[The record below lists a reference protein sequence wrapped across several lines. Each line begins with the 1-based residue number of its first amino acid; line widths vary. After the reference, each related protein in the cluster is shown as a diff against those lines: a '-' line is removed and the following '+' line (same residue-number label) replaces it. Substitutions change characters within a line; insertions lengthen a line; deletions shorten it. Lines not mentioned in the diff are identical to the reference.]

1 MNDRS
6 HAPKTQSHK
15 TAQHLLESV
24 IGDKLAAMPDDAS
37 APLKTFLKTLPA
49 DSLERYLVPQWVVL
63 AAGKGTRIDPS
74 GRLSKTL
81 DIMFG
86 AQNTLQLS
94 RRYLP
99 GNRPHIVVINPQ
111 MAEREDTHLFEP
123 DAMLCVQSEMNGTGG
138 ALQAALPE
146 IQKSDA
152 ECIGISFG
160 DEPFL
165 EKAIFVQT
173 LLSHFVSGA
182 DVTLCG
188 KVPETVVDKGGLFFD
203 ADGKLVCTKE
213 WYDMTDAEKA
223 AMWHRWE
230 RGEAFTN
237 TGITLIRKAALL
249 ERIHRLQP
257 HKNRNDELHHIDLV
271 RLCYEDGLKTNAFIY
286 RGEVLSGVN
295 RWTNVLTGETKLFE
309 QTRQMLA
316 QKGIRVDASAQITL
330 ESEDVHIGTGC
341 YLLGRVHIGKNV
353 RIGNYCRLENV
364 TLLGATNVGDAV
376 GLEDVSAQD
385 TTFAA
390 NPLPATLERSFVA
403 RRLRVHRENAHIP
416 VSAPIRGLATGSSI
430 KNCTFDAVAVGSG
443 VNLSAIQAYATVIPA
458 DINVANR
465 TLGVPPRQSPPG
477 VSAAI
482 FNEIISSEA
491 RLPNSPNPINSPVG
505 RGPVPRHA
513 PLRKRHWDYLPG
525 VFTLGEKRN
534 LPDWEALRQHV
545 QSHSETELIPRATQ
559 HQQLQQV
566 TGKAVKTLL
575 DMQRDDGSY
584 LIEALTPEELWGSIF
599 EMVTLHTGN
608 PNPYH
613 ADKLKA
619 RQTAMDLLKPGEMSS
634 IRSTHLRPGDWLK
647 RLKLVVAGNI
657 IDYSSARVVA
667 KLKENRNYFSE
678 ALRAAVEM
686 PFAIDCFEQF
696 REMVIGSAPAG
707 YGDVSFSLQFDWKVN
722 DSSSKQILW
731 LADNDGEA
739 VFDIAFIQGLVELG
753 HRVCIVGKA
762 DNASNDATVAD
773 LRDIA
778 SYSQFFRHISVGNRE
793 SELQF
798 RVFQAAIRDG
808 VVTFISSGS
817 KTIGTNLYQATP
829 EFANA
834 VMEADLVISKGQG
847 NFFTTFGWAKD
858 TFYLLLSKGLT
869 AEQSTGVV
877 ADKTLPVD
885 GLILAYVPGGT
896 KPNGTL
902 RDIC

>member
-1 MNDRS
+1 MNHNP
-6 HAPKTQSHK
+6 HAPKTQPYK
-15 TAQHLLESV
+15 TATHLLEALV
-24 IGDKLAAMPDDAS
+24 GGKLADAVEDTS
-37 APLKTFLKTLPA
+37 ALETFLKTLPA
-49 DSLERYLVPQWVVL
+49 DALERHLVPQWVVL
-63 AAGKGTRIDPS
+63 AAGKGTRIDAS

-86 AQNTLQLS
+86 TQNTLQLS

-99 GNRPHIVVINPQ
+99 GSRPHIVVINPQ
-111 MAEREDTHLFEP
+111 MAEREDTHLFKP
-123 DAMLCVQSEMNGTGG
+123 DAILCVQSEMNGTGG

-152 ECIGISFG
+152 ECIGVSFG

-230 RGEAFTN
+230 RGEAYTN
-237 TGITLIRKAALL
+237 TGITLVRKTALL

-257 HKNRNDELHHIDLV
+257 HKNRNNELHHVDVV

-295 RWTNVLTGETKLFE
+295 RWTNVLTGETKLFQ
-309 QTRQMLA
+309 QTREMLA
-316 QKGIRVDASAQITL
+316 QRGVRVDPGAQITL

-341 YLLGRVHIGKNV
+341 YLLGRVHLGKDV
-353 RIGNYCRLENV
+353 RIGSYCRLENV

-390 NPLPATLERSFVA
+390 NPLPEPLRDNFVA
-403 RRLRVHRENAHIP
+403 RRLRVHRATPH
-416 VSAPIRGLATGSSI
+416 VTLSAPLRGLATPSTI
-430 KNCTFDAVAVGSG
+430 NNCTFDAVTVGSN
-443 VNLSAIQAYATVIPA
+443 VQLSAIQAYATVIPA
-458 DINVANR
+458 DINLANR
-465 TLGVPPRQSPPG
+465 TLGVPPRQSPPD
-477 VSAAI
+477 VPSAI
-482 FNEIISSEA
+482 FKRIIPS
-491 RLPNSPNPINSPVG
+491 
-505 RGPVPRHA
+505 
-513 PLRKRHWDYLPG
+513 DYRPG
-525 VFTLGEKRN
+525 IFTLGEKRE

-545 QSHSETELIPRATQ
+545 QSHSETELIPRATCDE
-559 HQQLQQV
+559 HLQQV
-566 TGKAVKTLL
+566 TGEAVKTLL

-584 LIEALTPEELWGSIF
+584 LIEVLTPEELWGSIF
-599 EMVTLHTGN
+599 EMVMLHTGN

-613 ADKLKA
+613 ADKLQA
-619 RQTAMDLLKPGEMSS
+619 RQTAMNLLEPAEMSS
-634 IRSTHLRPGDWLK
+634 TSRNARVWGNDWLK

-667 KLKENRNYFSE
+667 KLRENPYFSK
-678 ALRAAVEM
+678 ALQASVEM
-686 PFAIDCFEQF
+686 PFAIDCFAQF
-696 REMVIGSAPAG
+696 REMVIADSPANFHSGEFRQFRGKVADGSP
-707 YGDVSFSLQFDWKVN
+707 
-722 DSSSKQILW
+722 KQILW

-739 VFDIAFIQGLVELG
+739 VFDIAFIQNLVELG
-753 HRVCIVGKA
+753 HRVCVVGKA

-778 SYSQFFRHISVGNRE
+778 TYTQFQLSISDYRGENSYP
-793 SELQF
+793 QF
-798 RVFQAAIRDG
+798 RNLQLAIRDG

-834 VMEADLVISKGQG
+834 VMAADLVISKGQG

-896 KPNGTL
+896 KRDATL
-902 RDIC
+902 RDICG

>member
-1 MNDRS
+1 MPNS
-6 HAPKTQSHK
+6 PESPQ
-15 TAQHLLESV
+15 TAQHLLENL
-24 IGDKLAAMPDDAS
+24 IGGKLEDAVEDT

-49 DSLERYLVPQWVVL
+49 DSLERHLVPQWVVL

-86 AQNTLQLS
+86 AHNTLQLS

-99 GNRPHIVVINPQ
+99 GNRPHIVVINSQ

-123 DAMLCVQSEMNGTGG
+123 DAILCVQSEMNGTGG

-165 EKAIFVQT
+165 EQAIFVQT
-173 LLSHFVSGA
+173 LLSHFLSGA

-213 WYDMTDAEKA
+213 WYDMSETEKTE
-223 AMWHRWE
+223 MWHRLA

-237 TGITLIRKAALL
+237 TGITLIRKTALL

-257 HKNRNDELHHIDLV
+257 HKNRNDELHHVDMV
-271 RLCYEDGLKTNAFIY
+271 RLCYEDGLKTNAYIY

-295 RWTNVLTGETKLFE
+295 RWTNVLTGEAKLFE
-309 QTRQMLA
+309 QNREMLA
-316 QKGIRVDASAQITL
+316 QKGVRADPGAQITL
-330 ESEDVHIGTGC
+330 ESEDVNIGTGC

-385 TTFAA
+385 TTFVA
-390 NPLPATLERSFVA
+390 NPLPETLERSFVA
-403 RRLRVHRENAHIP
+403 RRLRLHRENAHMP

-430 KNCTFDAVAVGSG
+430 KNCTFDAVTVGSG

-458 DINVANR
+458 DINLAAR
-465 TLGVPPRQSPPG
+465 TLGVPLRQSPPG
-477 VSAAI
+477 VPAAI
-482 FNEIISSEA
+482 FNEIIPSNY
-491 RLPNSPNPINSPVG
+491 R
-505 RGPVPRHA
+505 
-513 PLRKRHWDYLPG
+513 PG
-525 VFTLGEKRN
+525 VFTLGGKRN

-566 TGKAVKTLL
+566 TGEAVKTLL

-619 RQTAMDLLKPGEMSS
+619 RQTAIKTMESNAIYPSMGFLWSS
-634 IRSTHLRPGDWLK
+634 WLV
-647 RLKLVVAGNI
+647 RLKVVVAGNI

-667 KLKENRNYFSE
+667 KLEANPNYFSE
-678 ALRAAVEM
+678 VMKAAGET
-686 PFAIDCFEQF
+686 PFAIDCSAQF
-696 REMVIGSAPAG
+696 REMVIADSPASFNSGAFWQFRGEVADGSP
-707 YGDVSFSLQFDWKVN
+707 
-722 DSSSKQILW
+722 KQILW

-739 VFDIAFIQGLVELG
+739 VFDIAFIQDLVELG
-753 HRVCIVGKA
+753 HRVCVVGKA

-778 SYSQFFRHISVGNRE
+778 NYTQFLSSISDYRGENSYP
-793 SELQF
+793 QF
-798 RVFQAAIRDG
+798 RNLQMAIRDG

-847 NFFTTFGWAKD
+847 NFFTTFGWKKD
-858 TFYLLLSKGLT
+858 TFYLFLSKGVT

-896 KPNGTL
+896 KRDATL

>member
-1 MNDRS
+1 MPKKN
-6 HAPKTQSHK
+6 HAPKTQPHK

-138 ALQAALPE
+138 ALQTALPE

-237 TGITLIRKAALL
+237 TGITLIRKTALL

-316 QKGIRVDASAQITL
+316 QKGVRADPGAQITL

-430 KNCTFDAVAVGSG
+430 KNCTFDAVVVGSG
-443 VNLSAIQAYATVIPA
+443 VNLSAIQAYATVIPD

-505 RGPVPRHA
+505 RGPVPLHA

-559 HQQLQQV
+559 HEQLQQV
-566 TGKAVKTLL
+566 TGEAVKTLL

-613 ADKLKA
+613 HDKLKA
-619 RQTAMDLLKPGEMSS
+619 RQTAIKTVESNAIYPSLGLSWAS
-634 IRSTHLRPGDWLK
+634 WLV
-647 RLKLVVAGNI
+647 RLKVVVAGNI

-667 KLKENRNYFSE
+667 KLEANPNYFSE
-678 ALRAAVEM
+678 VLKAAGET
-686 PFAIDCFEQF
+686 PFAIDCSAQF
-696 REMVIGSAPAG
+696 REMVIADSPASFNSGQFRQFRGEVADGSP
-707 YGDVSFSLQFDWKVN
+707 
-722 DSSSKQILW
+722 KQILW

-753 HRVCIVGKA
+753 HRVCVVGKA

-778 SYSQFFRHISVGNRE
+778 NYAQFPRNVRNVLERK

-798 RVFQAAIRDG
+798 PKLQLAIRDG

-885 GLILAYVPGGT
+885 GLILAYVPRGT

>member
-1 MNDRS
+1 MPKKN
-6 HAPKTQSHK
+6 HAPKTQPHK

-24 IGDKLAAMPDDAS
+24 IGDKLATMPDDAS

-99 GNRPHIVVINPQ
+99 GDRPHIVVINPQ

-123 DAMLCVQSEMNGTGG
+123 DAMLCVQSETNGTGG

-165 EKAIFVQT
+165 EKAIFVKT

-213 WYDMTDAEKA
+213 WYDMTEAEKA

-458 DINVANR
+458 DINLANR

-505 RGPVPRHA
+505 RWPVPRHA

-545 QSHSETELIPRATQ
+545 QSHSETELIPRATRNQ
-559 HQQLQQV
+559 HLQQV

-575 DMQRDDGSY
+575 DMRRDDGSY

-599 EMVTLHTGN
+599 EMVTLHTSN

-613 ADKLKA
+613 HDKLKA
-619 RQTAMDLLKPGEMSS
+619 RQTAIKTVESNAIYPSLGLSWAS
-634 IRSTHLRPGDWLK
+634 WLV
-647 RLKLVVAGNI
+647 RLKVVVAGNI

-667 KLKENRNYFSE
+667 KLEANPNYFSE
-678 ALRAAVEM
+678 VLKAAGET
-686 PFAIDCFEQF
+686 PFAIDCSAQF
-696 REMVIGSAPAG
+696 REMVIADSPASFNSGQFRQFRGEVADGSP
-707 YGDVSFSLQFDWKVN
+707 
-722 DSSSKQILW
+722 KQILW

-869 AEQSTGVV
+869 AEQSTGIV

>member
-1 MNDRS
+1 MPNS
-6 HAPKTQSHK
+6 PESPQ
-15 TAQHLLESV
+15 TAQHLLENL
-24 IGDKLAAMPDDAS
+24 IGGKLEDAVEDT
-37 APLKTFLKTLPA
+37 APLKTFLNTLPA
-49 DSLERYLVPQWVVL
+49 DSLERHLVPQWVVL

-86 AQNTLQLS
+86 AHNTLQLS

-123 DAMLCVQSEMNGTGG
+123 DAILCVQSEMNGTGG

-165 EKAIFVQT
+165 EQAIFVQT
-173 LLSHFVSGA
+173 LLSHFLSGA

-213 WYDMTDAEKA
+213 WYDMSETEKTE
-223 AMWHRWE
+223 MWHRLA

-237 TGITLIRKAALL
+237 TGITLIRKSVLL

-257 HKNRNDELHHIDLV
+257 HKNRNDELHHVDMV
-271 RLCYEDGLKTNAFIY
+271 RLCYEDGLKTNAYIY

-295 RWTNVLTGETKLFE
+295 RWTNVLTGEAKLFE
-309 QTRQMLA
+309 QNREMLA
-316 QKGIRVDASAQITL
+316 QKGVRADPGAQITL
-330 ESEDVHIGTGC
+330 ESEDVNIGTGC

-385 TTFAA
+385 TTFVA
-390 NPLPATLERSFVA
+390 NPLPETLERSFVA
-403 RRLRVHRENAHIP
+403 RRLRLHRENAHMP

-430 KNCTFDAVAVGSG
+430 KNCTFDAVTVGSG

-458 DINVANR
+458 DINLAAR
-465 TLGVPPRQSPPG
+465 TLGVPLRQSPPG
-477 VSAAI
+477 VPAAI
-482 FNEIISSEA
+482 FNEIIPSEA

-513 PLRKRHWDYLPG
+513 PLRNRHWDYLPG

-566 TGKAVKTLL
+566 TGEAVKTLL

-619 RQTAMDLLKPGEMSS
+619 RQTAIKTMESNAIYPSMGFLWSS
-634 IRSTHLRPGDWLK
+634 WLV
-647 RLKLVVAGNI
+647 RLKVVVAGNI

-667 KLKENRNYFSE
+667 KLEANPNYFSE
-678 ALRAAVEM
+678 VMKAAGET
-686 PFAIDCFEQF
+686 PFAIDCSAQF
-696 REMVIGSAPAG
+696 REMVIADSPASFNSGAFWQFRGEVADGSP
-707 YGDVSFSLQFDWKVN
+707 
-722 DSSSKQILW
+722 KQILW

-739 VFDIAFIQGLVELG
+739 VFDIAFIQDLVELG
-753 HRVCIVGKA
+753 HRVCVVGKA

-778 SYSQFFRHISVGNRE
+778 NYTQFLSSISDYRGENSYP
-793 SELQF
+793 QF
-798 RVFQAAIRDG
+798 RNLQMAIRDG

-847 NFFTTFGWAKD
+847 NFFTTFGWKKD
-858 TFYLLLSKGLT
+858 TFYLFLSKGVT

-896 KPNGTL
+896 RRDATL

>member
-1 MNDRS
+1 MLEKN
-6 HAPKTQSHK
+6 HAPKTQPHK
-15 TAQHLLESV
+15 TAQHLLENV

-37 APLKTFLKTLPA
+37 APLKTFLTTLPA
-49 DSLERYLVPQWVVL
+49 DSLERHLVPQWVVL

-123 DAMLCVQSEMNGTGG
+123 DAMLCIQSEMNGTGG

-237 TGITLIRKAALL
+237 TGITFIRKAALL

-309 QTRQMLA
+309 QTRHMLA
-316 QKGIRVDASAQITL
+316 QKGVRADPGAQITL

-341 YLLGRVHIGKNV
+341 YFLGRVHIGKNV

-443 VNLSAIQAYATVIPA
+443 VNLSAIQAYATVIPDA
-458 DINVANR
+458 INVANR

-477 VSAAI
+477 VSSAI
-482 FNEIISSEA
+482 FNEILSSEA

-505 RGPVPRHA
+505 RGPVLRHA

-545 QSHSETELIPRATQ
+545 QSHSETELIPRATRNQ
-559 HQQLQQV
+559 HLQQV
-566 TGKAVKTLL
+566 TGEAVKTLL

-619 RQTAMDLLKPGEMSS
+619 RQTAIKTVESNAIYPSLGLSWSS
-634 IRSTHLRPGDWLK
+634 WLV
-647 RLKLVVAGNI
+647 RLKVVVAGNI

-667 KLKENRNYFSE
+667 KLEANPNYFSE
-678 ALRAAVEM
+678 VLKAAGET
-686 PFAIDCFEQF
+686 PFAIDCSAQF
-696 REMVIGSAPAG
+696 REMVIADSPASFNSGQFRQFRGEVADGSP
-707 YGDVSFSLQFDWKVN
+707 
-722 DSSSKQILW
+722 KQILW

-753 HRVCIVGKA
+753 HRVCVVGKA
-762 DNASNDATVAD
+762 DNASNDATVDD

-778 SYSQFFRHISVGNRE
+778 NYT
-793 SELQF
+793 QF
-798 RVFQAAIRDG
+798 RPSISDYRGENSYPQFRNLQLAVRDG

>member
-1 MNDRS
+1 MPKKN
-6 HAPKTQSHK
+6 HAPKTQPHK
-15 TAQHLLESV
+15 TAQHLLENV

-49 DSLERYLVPQWVVL
+49 DSLERHLVPQWVVL

-123 DAMLCVQSEMNGTGG
+123 DAMLCIQSEMNGTGG

-230 RGEAFTN
+230 RGKAFTN
-237 TGITLIRKAALL
+237 TGITLIRKTALL

-341 YLLGRVHIGKNV
+341 YFLGRVHIGKNV

-416 VSAPIRGLATGSSI
+416 VSAPVRGLATGSSI

-443 VNLSAIQAYATVIPA
+443 VNLSAIQAYATVIPDA
-458 DINVANR
+458 INVANR

-477 VSAAI
+477 VPAAI

-525 VFTLGEKRN
+525 VFTLGEKRE

-545 QSHSETELIPRATQ
+545 QSHSETELIPRATRNQ
-559 HQQLQQV
+559 HLQQV
-566 TGKAVKTLL
+566 TGEAVKTLL

-599 EMVTLHTGN
+599 EMVTVHTGN

-613 ADKLKA
+613 HDKLKA
-619 RQTAMDLLKPGEMSS
+619 RQTAIKTVESNAIYRSVGSS
-634 IRSTHLRPGDWLK
+634 WSSWLV
-647 RLKLVVAGNI
+647 RLKVVVAGNI

-667 KLKENRNYFSE
+667 KLEANPNYFSE
-678 ALRAAVEM
+678 VLKAAGET
-686 PFAIDCFEQF
+686 PFAIDCSAQF
-696 REMVIGSAPAG
+696 REMVLADSPASFNSGEFRQFRGEVADGSP
-707 YGDVSFSLQFDWKVN
+707 
-722 DSSSKQILW
+722 KQILW

-739 VFDIAFIQGLVELG
+739 VFDIAFIQDLVELG
-753 HRVCIVGKA
+753 HRVCVVGKA
-762 DNASNDATVAD
+762 DNASNDATVGD

-778 SYSQFFRHISVGNRE
+778 NYTQFPPSISDYRGENSYP
-793 SELQF
+793 QF
-798 RVFQAAIRDG
+798 RNLQLAIRDG

-877 ADKTLPVD
+877 ADKTLLVD

-896 KPNGTL
+896 KRDATL